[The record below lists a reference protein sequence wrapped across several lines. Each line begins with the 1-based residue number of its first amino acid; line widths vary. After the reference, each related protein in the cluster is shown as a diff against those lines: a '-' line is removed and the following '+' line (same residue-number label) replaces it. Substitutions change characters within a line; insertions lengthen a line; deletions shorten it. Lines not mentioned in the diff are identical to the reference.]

1 MPGSEQA
8 ALLPLPIVRDAI
20 RPRSLPFD
28 PDDSSLGGRFGRNQ
42 GRFRPNRQP
51 CAPHRQTNH
60 QVRHATFTLTF
71 LTFT

>member
-8 ALLPLPIVRDAI
+8 V
-20 RPRSLPFD
+20 
-28 PDDSSLGGRFGRNQ
+28 SSLYPSCVTRSARAACRSIPTIRHLAVDSDEIRVDFVRIGSHVHHN
-42 GRFRPNRQP
+42 
-51 CAPHRQTNH
+51 RQTNH

>member
-28 PDDSSLGGRFGRNQ
+28 FVRIGSHVHHN
-42 GRFRPNRQP
+42 
-51 CAPHRQTNH
+51 RQTNH